1 MDEATMF
8 AVALMNEA
16 QARTRR
22 SDDWEQDIERLQQLA
37 VDAERRRL
45 TSRMREGRRVPFV
58 PTGGARLLSSVPA
71 AR

>member
-37 VDAERRRL
+37 VDAERREATRGAL
-45 TSRMREGRRVPFV
+45 NWIAKLFRR
-58 PTGGARLLSSVPA
+58 APA
-71 AR
+71 SHLAHA